1 MDFKT
6 THGEIMLIG
15 DLVKWIGFT
24 SPMGQG
30 CVIGIVEK
38 IIYHTKCGVYVKVRW
53 ADGELAWEDRED
65 LEVINAGR

>member
-1 MDFKT
+1 MKV
-6 THGEIMLIG
+6 G

-30 CVIGIVEK
+30 CVIGIIEK
-38 IIYHTKCGVYVKVRW
+38 IYEKEGDGDVYVRW

-65 LEVINAGR
+65 LEVINASK